1 MSGTRR
7 KKPLRRAKK
16 PVRRAR
22 KSAPAQTSAMPEM
35 SATPA
40 TLTLILGYWI
50 SQLVY
55 VAAQLDLADLL
66 AKGPRTA
73 ESLAAEVGVDPAA
86 LARVLRAL
94 ASVGVFEADARGRY
108 RMTPLAEALRS
119 DHPESLRDFARMMI
133 ADYNWHAWGDLL
145 ASVRDGQPAFDR
157 VHGMPFF
164 DFLGRHPE
172 KERVFAASMASI
184 SGAENPAI
192 ARAYPFGRLR
202 RLVDVGGA
210 HGHLLATILRRHAKL
225 RGVLYDQ
232 PQVVAGAAAR
242 GYVGA
247 ADVRDRIELVGGDFF
262 ASVPEGADGY
272 LMKYILHD
280 WDDERCVAILRHC
293 REAMAPGGRVLAVD
307 HVIPPGN
314 AFDRGK
320 LMDLNMFVLLRGRER
335 TKAEFAELFG
345 AAGLKLRRVIPT
357 EATVQVLEAARA

>member
-1 MSGTRR
+1 MSTTRR
-7 KKPLRRAKK
+7 KKSVRRAKK
-16 PVRRAR
+16 PVRRKPRPAR
-22 KSAPAQTSAMPEM
+22 PEALAMP
-35 SATPA
+35 ATPG
-40 TLTLILGYWI
+40 TLMLILGYWI

-55 VAAQLDLADLL
+55 VAAQLDLADVL

-73 ESLAAEVGVDPAA
+73 ESLAADLSVDPVA

-108 RMTPLAEALRS
+108 RMTPLAETLRS
-119 DHPESLRDFARMMI
+119 DHPESLRDFARMMV
-133 ADYNWHAWGDLL
+133 ADYNWHSWGDLL
-145 ASVRDGQPAFDR
+145 QSVRDGQPAFDR

-164 DFLGRHPE
+164 EFLGRHPE

-192 ARAYPFGRLR
+192 ARASPFGRLR

-210 HGHLLATILRRHAKL
+210 HGHLLATILRRHGKL

-232 PQVVAGAAAR
+232 PQVVAGAAER
-242 GYVGA
+242 GFVSA
-247 ADVRDRIELVGGDFF
+247 PDVRDRIELVGGDFF
-262 ASVPEGADGY
+262 ASVPEGGDGY

-280 WDDERCVAILRHC
+280 WNDERCVAILRHC
-293 REAMAPGGRVLAVD
+293 REAMAPDGRVFAVD
-307 HVIPPGN
+307 HVVPPGN

-357 EATVQVLEAARA
+357 DATVQVLEASRA

>member
-1 MSGTRR
+1 MSTTRR
-7 KKPLRRAKK
+7 KQPVRRAKK
-16 PVRRAR
+16 PVRRAP
-22 KSAPAQTSAMPEM
+22 KAVAPALAAP
-35 SATPA
+35 ATPGA
-40 TLTLILGYWI
+40 LVLILGYWI

-55 VAAQLDLADLL
+55 VAAQLDLADVL
-66 AKGPRTA
+66 AKGPLTA
-73 ESLAAEVGVDPAA
+73 DALAERVGADPAA

-94 ASVGVFEADARGRY
+94 ASVEVFEADAKGRY
-108 RMTPLAEALRS
+108 RMTPLAETLRS
-119 DHPESLRDFARMMI
+119 DHPESLRDFARMMV
-133 ADYNWHAWGDLL
+133 ADYNWNAWGDLL
-145 ASVRDGQPAFDR
+145 ASVRDGEPAFDR

-164 DFLGRHPE
+164 EYLVRHPE
-172 KERVFAASMASI
+172 RERVFAASMASI

-192 ARAYPFGRLR
+192 AQAYPFGRLT

-210 HGHLLATILRRHAKL
+210 HGHLLATILRQHTKL

-232 PQVVAGAAAR
+232 PQVVAGAPGR
-242 GYVGA
+242 GFISA
-247 ADVRDRIELVGGDFF
+247 PEVRDRIEVVGGDFF
-262 ASVPEGADGY
+262 ASVPEAADGY

-293 REAMAPGGRVLAVD
+293 REAMAPNGRVLAVD

-314 AFDRGK
+314 GFDRGK

-357 EATVQVLEAARA
+357 EATVQVLEAERA